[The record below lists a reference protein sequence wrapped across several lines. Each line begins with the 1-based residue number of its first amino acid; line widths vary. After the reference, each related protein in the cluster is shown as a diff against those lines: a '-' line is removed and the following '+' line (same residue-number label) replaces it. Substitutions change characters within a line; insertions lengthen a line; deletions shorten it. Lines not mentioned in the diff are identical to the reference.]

1 MTTKNNIIIEQI
13 KTLTL
18 IEVADLIKELE
29 QAFNI
34 DATKFALKQ
43 NASQAEAPTSVASI
57 DAVEEKTTFSI
68 TLTEIPSDK
77 KIAILKIIR
86 TITGLGLKESK
97 EIVDNLPKLIK
108 EGVSKSECEAIKKEI
123 ETLNGKVLIK

>member
-43 NASQAEAPTSVASI
+43 NASQAEAPTNVASI